1 MSTSISLP
9 TARANAPVKST
20 PAARVSTTLAFGPFV
35 FVPGRRVLLRG
46 DLPLR
51 LGSRALDLLAA
62 LVERPGVLM
71 SKRELMSRVWP
82 DTVVE
87 DCNLKVNMAAL
98 RRALGDEPGM
108 ARYIATVTGR
118 GYRFVA
124 PVRAA
129 GSPGPARPAL
139 AAAAPSHNLPLVT
152 ASIFGRADAIDAIRR
167 DLDVARLVTIVG
179 PGGIGKT
186 TVALAVAEQ
195 AITSYKNGVWLV
207 DLALVKDPRLVPH
220 AIAKAIALPL
230 NASNASNML
239 AALCEALRERE
250 MLLVFDSCEHIIDAA
265 AVCIDQIL
273 MQAAGVKALVTSREP
288 LQLSG
293 ERIRRLSGLATPPS
307 CAQLSAQEA
316 LAFPAVQLF
325 VNRAVDRLESFKLRD
340 AEAPAV
346 ADICRRLDGLA
357 LAIELAATRIGA
369 FGVDGLLQ
377 QLDDLFVLLVRCGD
391 GPERH
396 RTLAATLDWSYRL
409 LSADEATLLRAVSV
423 FPGAFDAVGA
433 SAVSGLPATETA
445 MALSEL
451 AAKSLLAVDV
461 DSAAVT
467 YRLLRTTRL
476 YGLDKL
482 HASGEER
489 RTRLRHAAHA
499 AMALRVDHCVPGGD
513 GSEASKQAVRTR
525 SRVPNPSR
533 NSL

>member
-1 MSTSISLP
+1 MSPSTSLSA
-9 TARANAPVKST
+9 ARANEPVKST

-35 FVPGRRVLLRG
+35 FVPGRRLLLRG
-46 DLPLR
+46 DVPLR
-51 LGSRALDLLAA
+51 LGGRALDLLAA

-124 PVRAA
+124 PVRAV
-129 GSPGPARPAL
+129 GSPAPARPAL
-139 AAAAPSHNLPLVT
+139 AAAPSHNLPLVMAT
-152 ASIFGRADAIDAIRR
+152 IFGRADAIDAIRR
-167 DLDVARLVTIVG
+167 DLDVTRLVTIVG

-195 AITSYKNGVWLV
+195 AIESYRDGVWLV
-207 DLALVKDPRLVPH
+207 DLAQVKDPGLVPQ
-220 AIAKAIALPL
+220 AIAKAMAAPL
-230 NASNASNML
+230 QGSNML

-265 AVCIDQIL
+265 AVCIDRIL
-273 MQAAGVKALVTSREP
+273 MQAAGVRALVTSREP

-293 ERIRRLSGLATPPS
+293 ERIRRLSGLGTPPS
-307 CAQLSAQEA
+307 CAPLSAQEA

-325 VNRAVDRLESFKLRD
+325 VNRAVDRLETFKLRD
-340 AEAPAV
+340 VEAPAV

-357 LAIELAATRIGA
+357 LAIELAATRIDA
-369 FGVDGLLQ
+369 FGVDGLLR
-377 QLDDLFVLLVRCGD
+377 QLDDLFGLLVRCGD

-409 LSADEATLLRAVSV
+409 LSADEAALLRAVSV
-423 FPGAFDAVGA
+423 FPGVFDAEGA
-433 SAVSGLPATETA
+433 AAVSGLPAAHTA

-451 AAKSLLAVDV
+451 VAKSLLTVDV
-461 DSAAVT
+461 EGAQVT
-467 YRLLRTTRL
+467 YRLLSTTRL
-476 YGLDKL
+476 YGLEKL
-482 HASGEER
+482 HASSEER
-489 RTRLRHAAHA
+489 PTRQRHATYA
-499 AMALRVDHCVPGGD
+499 AVVLRVDHFVPGGH
-513 GSEASKQAVRTR
+513 GSEASKHAVRTR